1 MAKKKNGLDLS
12 SPLLYIVL
20 GALLVVFPGTA
31 LSWAMTIAGLFFLI
45 TGVLD
50 VVKGKLIS
58 GIVGIIIGVAI
69 LVLGWL
75 LVDIVLL
82 VLGIMIAL
90 KGIIALIE
98 ELKKKKTNI
107 IGIIVAI
114 VTIVAGAALA
124 FGNGLDLVI
133 TIVGIVLIV
142 DGVLGLLG
150 ARK

>member
-31 LSWAMTIAGLFFLI
+31 ISWAMTIAGLFFLI
-45 TGVLD
+45 TGILD

-82 VLGIMIAL
+82 VLGVMIAL